1 MSEGEWFLIVYSL
14 VVPALVVA
22 IGATAA
28 WLHGRSMDRE
38 DARARVT
45 IIALCTECEALRLRL
60 HRALQRSIA
69 SP

>member
-38 DARARVT
+38 DARAR
-45 IIALCTECEALRLRL
+45 ARKQPAE
-60 HRALQRSIA
+60 
-69 SP
+69 